1 MNDWVAV
8 EISHERYTFNTDVV
22 YHVNKTLEEVC
33 NYHCFNYS
41 ELKKEDDNRYIADR
55 CEHDKYDIIDDNM
68 IRYSIHALLIIDAQ
82 YLWESALADG
92 KEFEIPFIFGDTNKK
107 FGLIDF
113 RK

>member
-8 EISHERYTFNTDVV
+8 EISHERYTFNADVV

-33 NYHCFNYS
+33 SYHCFNFS

-55 CEHDKYDIIDDNM
+55 CEHDKYDIIDDN
-68 IRYSIHALLIIDAQ
+68 IVRYSIHALLIIDAQ
-82 YLWESALADG
+82 YLWESALADE
-92 KEFEIPFIFGDTNKK
+92 KEFEVPFIFGKKKKK

-113 RK
+113 RR